1 MRMEI
6 GHRVS
11 PRVIGMLAAIELI
24 TFCPYLL
31 AEGLPA
37 QALKVDDGS
46 FRCIRQMTP
55 VRHFYIDNLTGQIDA
70 TLAAANAKS
79 GSIYPPGSVV
89 QLVPTEAMVKR
100 EKGFNPATGDWE
112 FFDLDV
118 SESVTRIRTRGFAEV
133 NNRFGKNCFACHVPA
148 REPWDFICES
158 GHGCDPIPID
168 HGMTGALQRSDPRCG
183 PAVPQS
189 GDQWALWKL
198 RAIVLVAWAKGLF

>member
-6 GHRVS
+6 EGRVL
-11 PRVIGMLAAIELI
+11 PRAVASLAAFGLI
-24 TFCPYLL
+24 AFAPCLL
-31 AEGLPA
+31 ADDLPA
-37 QALKVDDGS
+37 QTLKVDAES
-46 FRCIRQMTP
+46 FHCIRQMTP
-55 VRHFYIDNLTGQIDA
+55 VRHFFVDNLSGQIEA

-79 GSIYPPGSVV
+79 GAIYPPGSVV

-118 SESVTRIRTRGFAEV
+118 SESATRIHARGFAEV

-168 HGMTGALQRSDPRCG
+168 HVMTGALQRSDPRCG
-183 PAVPQS
+183 LAVPQA

-198 RAIVLVAWAKGLF
+198 RALVLVAWLRGLF